1 MHFLPM
7 CFVCGG
13 SVRPYENS
21 FLTRKPLCKQVWA
34 DNSAWNWSEY
44 RDPGL
49 ATRRELQLLEEEA
62 DLGRVWHVPISWS
75 MIMIRRFAQTL
86 CLKTND
92 HQVEGSQR

>member
-75 MIMIRRFAQTL
+75 MIMIRRFASHRSFVFE
-86 CLKTND
+86 N
-92 HQVEGSQR
+92 